1 MQNRRSQQLGEE
13 KSKEGLVISN
23 TKQIKTLKINKI
35 LPIKFYTLIKKK
47 DKNLTNFKSFKYF
60 FYCFSFPM
68 ACF

>member
-23 TKQIKTLKINKI
+23 TKQIKTLKTNKI

-47 DKNLTNFKSFKYF
+47 IKT
-60 FYCFSFPM
+60 
-68 ACF
+68 